1 MAAAAAASAA
11 SAATK
16 APRQKTL
23 RLLDPTMLAT
33 SRAVRFP
40 ETSGKPI
47 QGKARFAN
55 SRAAQN
61 YREHERERL
70 KKALLH
76 LTHGRNIFVYNHLR
90 TNQVVYSLSRTLERN
105 NVLSQM
111 IYHGKKT
118 VPASLRKDMWV
129 PFFSV
134 HFPSPAAGI
143 AAFKMLRE
151 FAVQRQLAPP
161 AAAITNTTESLARR
175 RPRDPLA
182 ARKWDATWTPR
193 LGQFMPKKLRARAL
207 MDQKS
212 TSVADLAAVLALHA
226 PTLAQ
231 THALPDP
238 DLQRQ
243 LADRQKKKSLSHT
256 ARKRLVAA
264 RAREAAVEARVRQ
277 RIATLER
284 ALSRQANG
292 KAAAR
297 VDDRGVLGAH
307 AVEPGQVKV
316 LWTDLHDAVHAA
328 DWPPFV
334 MHGELAPVR
343 DHVMGDTLKSEV
355 PELGL
360 QERQPEKKE
369 EEEEEKEEKQE
380 EAKGLDRLKFW
391 KS

>member
-1 MAAAAAASAA
+1 
-11 SAATK
+11 
-16 APRQKTL
+16 
-23 RLLDPTMLAT
+23 MLAT

-47 QGKARFAN
+47 QGKPRFAN

-182 ARKWDATWTPR
+182 ARQWDATWTPR
-193 LGQFMPKKLRARAL
+193 LGQIMPKKLRARAL

-212 TSVADLAAVLALHA
+212 TSVADLAAVRALHA

-231 THALPDP
+231 THPLPDP

-264 RAREAAVEARVRQ
+264 RAREAAVEDRVRQ

-284 ALSRQANG
+284 ALSRQAKG
-292 KAAAR
+292 KGVAAAAAVR
-297 VDDRGVLGAH
+297 VDDRAVLGAH

-343 DHVMGDTLKSEV
+343 DHVIGDTLKSEV

-360 QERQPEKKE
+360 QERQPEKEKE
-369 EEEEEKEEKQE
+369 EEEKREQKQE

>member
-1 MAAAAAASAA
+1 
-11 SAATK
+11 
-16 APRQKTL
+16 
-23 RLLDPTMLAT
+23 MLAT

-47 QGKARFAN
+47 QGKPRFAN

-90 TNQVVYSLSRTLERN
+90 TNQVVYSLSRTLEVSPPYKPPILMTFSTSDSSQRN

-182 ARKWDATWTPR
+182 ARQWDATWTPR
-193 LGQFMPKKLRARAL
+193 LGQIMPKKLRARAL

-231 THALPDP
+231 THPLPDP

-264 RAREAAVEARVRQ
+264 RAREAAVEDRVRQ

-284 ALSRQANG
+284 ALSRQAKG
-292 KAAAR
+292 KGVAAAAAAVR
-297 VDDRGVLGAH
+297 VDDRAVLGAH

-343 DHVMGDTLKSEV
+343 DHVIGDTLKSEV

-360 QERQPEKKE
+360 QERQPEKEKE
-369 EEEEEKEEKQE
+369 EEEKREQKQE